1 MSEVF
6 LIVDDNEGARCGF
19 SYLLKFGFPNS
30 KILEASNG
38 KEALE
43 LFITN
48 PGISLVF
55 TDHQMPR
62 MTGIDLTKKI
72 RLSDQKVKIV
82 VTSGFEGILTPALE
96 AGANAFIA
104 KPPSPQDVIKVVKE
118 LLETEEL
125 EE

>member
-1 MSEVF
+1 MSDVF
-6 LIVDDNEGARCGF
+6 LVVDDDQGARSSF
-19 SYLLKFGFPNS
+19 SYLLKYGFPDS
-30 KILEASNG
+30 QILEASNG

-43 LFITN
+43 LFIAN

-104 KPPSPQDVIKVVKE
+104 KPPSPQDVIKIVEE
-118 LLETEEL
+118 LFRTEEL

>member
-6 LIVDDNEGARCGF
+6 LVVDDNEGARTGF
-19 SYLLKFGFPNS
+19 SYLLKYGFPDS
-30 KILEASNG
+30 QILEASNG
-38 KEALE
+38 KEAFDI
-43 LFITN
+43 FIAN

-62 MTGIDLTKKI
+62 MTGIDLTKSI
-72 RLSDQKVKIV
+72 RLSDKKVKII
-82 VTSGFEGILTPALE
+82 VTSGFEGVLTPALE

-104 KPPSPQDVIKVVKE
+104 KPPSPQDVIKIIKE
-118 LLETEEL
+118 ILETEDL